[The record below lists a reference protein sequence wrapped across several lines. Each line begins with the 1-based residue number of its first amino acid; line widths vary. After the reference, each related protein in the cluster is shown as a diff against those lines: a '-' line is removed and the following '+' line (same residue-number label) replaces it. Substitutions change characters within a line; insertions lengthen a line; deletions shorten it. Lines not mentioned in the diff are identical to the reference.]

1 MEYTYDDVSQ
11 RHSNRGKLLICY
23 SVRSKGLDEELC
35 LDDSM

>member
-11 RHSNRGKLLICY
+11 RHSNRGQLVICY

-35 LDDSM
+35 LDDRM